1 MSHLV
6 FCLEEPSAKAM
17 LEKLLPRILPEGVS
31 VGYIVFEG
39 KQDLHKQLGKRLRG
53 WQRPDTRFIVIRDQD
68 SSDCIITKAE
78 LANIC
83 AEAGRA
89 DTMVRIACC
98 ELESWYLGDLQAVEL
113 GLKLKGLAKH
123 QGSNKFRHPDALVNA
138 AEELK
143 KLTKGKYQKLSG
155 SRAIAPHLSLSDNK
169 STSFNVLIRGIERVC
184 KEMGA

>member
-1 MSHLV
+1 M

-17 LEKLLPRILPEGVS
+17 LERLLPRVLPDGFS
-31 VGYIVFEG
+31 AGYIVFEG

-68 SSDCIITKAE
+68 SSDCVTTKAE
-78 LANIC
+78 LADIC

-89 DTMVRIACC
+89 DSLVRIACR
-98 ELESWYLGDLQAVEL
+98 ELESWYLGDLQAVEQGL
-113 GLKLKGLAKH
+113 GCKGLAKH
-123 QGSNKFRHPDALVNA
+123 QGSSKFRTPDTLVNA

-155 SRAIAPHLSLSDNK
+155 SRAIAPHLSLDDNK
-169 STSFNVLIRGIERVC
+169 STSFNVLIRGIGRVC
-184 KEMGA
+184 EEMGA

>member
-17 LEKLLPRILPEGVS
+17 LENLLPRVLPDGLS
-31 VGYIVFEG
+31 VDYIVFEG

-68 SSDCIITKAE
+68 SSDCGVTKAE
-78 LANIC
+78 LASIC
-83 AEAGRA
+83 AEAGWA
-89 DTMVRIACC
+89 DTLVRIACR
-98 ELESWYLGDLQAVEL
+98 ELESWYLGDLQAVEQ
-113 GLKLKGLAKH
+113 GLKLKGLARH
-123 QGSNKFRHPDALVNA
+123 QGSGKFRNPDTLVNA

-143 KLTKGKYQKLSG
+143 KLTKGKYQKLAG

-169 STSFNVLIRGIERVC
+169 STSFNVLIRGIGRVC
-184 KEMGA
+184 EEMGV